1 MADEEQKSYAEIG
14 DVEIRIMHAI
24 SDDKQAYVNAMIKD
38 ASAYI
43 DEFVK
48 EYIST
53 EPSDAIKKRVCV
65 DLVAAWYSTAS
76 IPAGAESI
84 SQSAGDVSQSVNFG
98 ASGSA
103 SARSPWWLSR
113 EQKRMLGM
121 RETWGSIQM
130 VPDCGRYI

>member
-1 MADEEQKSYAEIG
+1 MAYGEQKYYADISDIET
-14 DVEIRIMHAI
+14 RIMHAI
-24 SDDKQAYVNAMIKD
+24 SDDKMRYVEAMISD

-43 DEFVK
+43 DEFVQ
-48 EYIST
+48 EYVAS
-53 EPSDAIKKRVCV
+53 EPSDTIKKRVCA

-84 SQSAGDVSQSVNFG
+84 SQSAGEVSQSVNFG
-98 ASGSA
+98 SSGSA

-121 RETWGSIQM
+121 KETWGSIQM
-130 VPDCGRYI
+130 VPDGRYI

>member
-1 MADEEQKSYAEIG
+1 
-14 DVEIRIMHAI
+14 MHAI
-24 SDDKQAYVNAMIKD
+24 SDDKMRYVEAMISD

-43 DEFVK
+43 DEFVQ
-48 EYIST
+48 EYVAS
-53 EPSDAIKKRVCV
+53 EPSDTIKKRVCA

-84 SQSAGDVSQSVNFG
+84 SQSAGEVSQSVNFG
-98 ASGSA
+98 SSGSA

-121 RETWGSIQM
+121 KETWGSIQM
-130 VPDCGRYI
+130 VPDGRYI

>member
-1 MADEEQKSYAEIG
+1 MADVGQKSYADVA

-24 SDDKQAYVNAMIKD
+24 SDDKKEYVNAMILD

-43 DEFVK
+43 DEFILQYSLS
-48 EYIST
+48 EQ
-53 EPSDAIKKRVCV
+53 SDAIKKRVCV
-65 DLVAAWYSTAS
+65 DLVSSWYSTAS

-84 SQSAGDVSQSVNFG
+84 SQSAGNVSQSVNFG
-98 ASGSA
+98 SSGAS

>member
-1 MADEEQKSYAEIG
+1 MTGEEQKSYA
-14 DVEIRIMHAI
+14 DVSDIETRIMHAI
-24 SDDKQAYVNAMIKD
+24 SDDKKIYVNAMILD

-43 DEFVK
+43 DEFLS
-48 EYIST
+48 EYQIS

-65 DLVAAWYSTAS
+65 DLVSAWYSTAS

-84 SQSAGDVSQSVNFG
+84 SQSAGNVSQSVNFG

-103 SARSPWWLSR
+103 SVRSPWWLSR

-130 VPDCGRYI
+130 VPDGRYM